1 MKNMTAIDVAV
12 PAGAQTQVLKAIG
25 QRIKVRMVGLDEPKS
40 AKVFVS
46 TLAALP
52 TQTALH
58 KVLARDLRIVLL
70 VGAGWSSPV
79 SAAPLQRLLRL
90 GRTAASSS
98 EPFLAPDAESL
109 RRLLQAKVQDAED
122 KLIATAALEGDDLV
136 VWSCEPR
143 EFRCRVSDI
152 PALKGLSKSRL
163 KKFSVSSSGSRLR
176 WPDEDIDLN
185 LETFR
190 ELSDPEVLKANQER
204 FRREAK
210 GYGAA
215 IKMLR
220 KRQGLKQGEIPGL
233 SERHVRRLESGE
245 VYPHSTTLD
254 KLASAHDLPPA
265 EYVRQLAALASAAA

>member
-1 MKNMTAIDVAV
+1 MTSIDIAV
-12 PAGAQTQVLKAIG
+12 PTEAQAQVKRAIG
-25 QRIKVRMVGLDEPKS
+25 QSIKFRMVGLDETKS
-40 AKVFVS
+40 ARVFVS

-52 TQTALH
+52 GQSALSEM
-58 KVLARDLRIVLL
+58 LTENLPIVLL
-70 VGAGWSSPV
+70 ARGTSMVPPV
-79 SAAPLQRLLRL
+79 VLQRLAQLWRVA
-90 GRTAASSS
+90 GPTV
-98 EPFLAPDAESL
+98 EPFLADADSL
-109 RRLLQAKVQDAED
+109 RRLLQAKAQGAEG
-122 KLIATAALEGDDLV
+122 KLIATATLEGDEFV

-143 EFRCRVSDI
+143 EFRGRVSDI

-163 KKFSVSSSGSRLR
+163 KKFLVSTSGSRLR

-190 ELSDPEVLKANQER
+190 ELSDPEVLEANQER
-204 FRREAK
+204 FRWEAK
-210 GYGAA
+210 GYAEA
-215 IKMLR
+215 IKVLR
-220 KRQGLKQGEIPGL
+220 KRKGLKQGGIPGL

>member
-1 MKNMTAIDVAV
+1 MTAIEIAV
-12 PAGAQTQVLKAIG
+12 PQAAQAQVQRAIG
-25 QRIKVRMVGLDEPKS
+25 QAIKVRLVRPRETTT
-40 AKVFVS
+40 AKIFVS
-46 TLAALP
+46 TLSALP
-52 TQTALH
+52 APNELSEILTEGRSV
-58 KVLARDLRIVLL
+58 VLVAHGTSMTPPLL
-70 VGAGWSSPV
+70 
-79 SAAPLQRLLRL
+79 LQRLTQLARL
-90 GRTAASSS
+90 VPASV
-98 EPFLAPDAESL
+98 EPFLPPDTESL
-109 RRLLQAKVQDAED
+109 RRLLLAWGRGAEEQ
-122 KLIATAALEGDDLV
+122 LISTASLNDDELV

-152 PALKGLSKSRL
+152 PALKGLSKTRL

-185 LETFR
+185 LEAFR
-190 ELSDPEVLKANQER
+190 ELSDPKVLEANQLH

-215 IKMLR
+215 IKLLR
-220 KRQGLKQGEIPGL
+220 RRKGLKQGEIPGL